1 VAKESAL
8 RLLKSSR
15 RELPEKDTR
24 DRLKW
29 EKEQRE

>member
-1 VAKESAL
+1 MQRVLWGK
-8 RLLKSSR
+8 LKSSR

-29 EKEQRE
+29 EKEQLE